1 MRSPSV
7 PEEAIRC
14 LNKLGPGQV
23 TVDVQV
29 DGIPTVALIDSG
41 SSENFL
47 SESFVKMHDIPLYR
61 KSVPYL
67 LTTADGSL
75 IDHNQGKIT
84 EEATISLR
92 VEHQVER
99 LVIDATNIGKSDIIL
114 GLPWLRKN
122 NPHIDWKT
130 MTITLPK
137 PRYSDQGELRFAV
150 PTVKSLQRMKPTDVE
165 VVCCYRLGRELE
177 DKPTLVIPPEY
188 KEFTELFEEEMP
200 EESLPPYGPQD
211 HEIVL
216 KPGTHPKKF
225 GIYPLNQKQRD
236 ALHDYIKDCLAK
248 GWIRES
254 KSPAGYPVFY
264 VPKPDGS
271 LRLCVDFRQ
280 LNEITVKNAY
290 TLPLIQELR
299 DRLQGAKYF
308 TKFDIPAAFHRIR
321 IKEGDE
327 WKTAFRTH
335 LGHYEYLV
343 MPFGLT
349 NAPATF
355 QAYINNVLRE
365 YIDVFVCVYIDDIL
379 IYSRTLEQHVEH
391 VRKVLRA
398 LKKHNLRLKPSKSEF
413 HVQRTKF
420 VGCVVSPDGIEVD
433 PDKIKKVEDWPEP
446 LNTKDVQSFVGFANY
461 YRQFIR
467 GFSGVAAPLTK
478 LMSSKR
484 EFSWDEPAQKAFE
497 ELKRLLT
504 STPVLQLFDPDKPCT
519 VETDASDY
527 ALGGVLSQPGSDGK
541 LRPVAFHGRKFN
553 SAETRYSTAD
563 KELLAIVD
571 SMKHWRYY
579 LEGAK
584 HVIQVYTDHA
594 NLRNFTT
601 TKELNSRQLRWSDAL
616 ASYSFRVSH
625 RSGKLNAN
633 ADALSRRADFQ
644 DKDKVKIKA
653 TLFREDNGDLVH
665 QAAQLTSVDTLE
677 RSEDVYV
684 AQQNEMGHFCDS
696 VRIQEKLG
704 LDNGTTNNLYTKDKL
719 IWIPPKLEKDWIRRF
734 HEPPLQGHAR
744 PEVVLERIQ
753 RNYWFPQM
761 RQKIFNQI
769 RKCHLCRKAKY
780 ERHKPYGLLQ
790 PNSPPDKPWQ
800 VISMDFVGPLPPS
813 TNEDEVVF
821 ENILVVVDR
830 LTKYAEFIPLPRK
843 YDAPYLAKTFIRHV
857 VTRHGIPER
866 IISDRDKLF
875 TSNFWDELCEALS
888 IKRALSTAYHPQSDG
903 QTERMNQNLEQYL
916 RLYVNDEQSD
926 WASLL
931 NQAAFAYNVTKQQT
945 IGMTPFFANFGREPR
960 LTTGV
965 EEYLPTDASVAAKD
979 LQALHQQL
987 RSDIEFL
994 NKRMAMNANK
1004 KRIEG
1009 PILKE
1014 GDKVY
1019 LWRRN
1024 IKTKRQNSKLD
1035 FLKLGPFKVKS
1046 VKGPVNY
1053 ELQLPKAMRI
1063 HPVFHVSLLEP
1074 ADAETPLE
1082 NQVEL
1087 DESTMDQEY
1096 EVERILQHSGP
1107 KGRRKYLIRWLGYSR
1122 SEDSWEPEK
1131 NLHKDLVRDYWYGQA
1146 IRQRPKPEHFLDFAA
1161 LARSQNPTRSK
1172 LRNPR
1177 SR

>member
-1 MRSPSV
+1 MEVRKPSP
-7 PEEAIRC
+7 PAEAVRF
-14 LNKLGPGQV
+14 LRQLGPGRV
-23 TVDVQV
+23 TIDVCIEGVQ
-29 DGIPTVALIDSG
+29 TVGLIDSG
-41 SSENFL
+41 SSEDFL
-47 SESFVKMHDIPLYR
+47 SEVFVRKHGLPLYR
-61 KSVPYL
+61 KSEPYL
-67 LTTADGSL
+67 LTTADGSP
-75 IDHNQGKIT
+75 IDHNQGLITHQAKIGLSMQGLQ
-84 EEATISLR
+84 E
-92 VEHQVER
+92 QM
-99 LVIDATNIGKSDIIL
+99 VIDVTNIGDSNIIL
-114 GLPWLRKN
+114 GLPWLQRN
-122 NPHIDWKT
+122 NPHIDWRT
-130 MTITLPK
+130 MTITMPTN
-137 PRYSDQGELRFAV
+137 RYSDQGGTRTAV
-150 PTVKSLQRMKPTDVE
+150 PTVKSLQWMKPTDVE
-165 VVCCYRLGRELE
+165 VVCCYRLERRLE
-177 DKPTLVIPPEY
+177 DQPTFEIPPEY
-188 KEFTELFEEEMP
+188 REFSELFEEEAP
-200 EESLPPYGPQD
+200 EEALPPHQPQD

-216 KPGTHPKKF
+216 KPGTEPKKF

-236 ALHDYIKDCLAK
+236 ALHDYINDCLAK

-433 PDKIKKVEDWPEP
+433 PDKIDKVQDWPIP
-446 LNTKDVQSFVGFANY
+446 KCTRDVQSFIGFANY

-467 GFSGVAAPLTK
+467 GFSGIAAPLTT
-478 LMSSKR
+478 LMSSKK
-484 EFSWDEPAQKAFE
+484 EFSWSEPAQKAFD
-497 ELKRLLT
+497 ELRSLLT
-504 STPVLQLFDPDKPCT
+504 STPVLQLFDPDKPST

-541 LRPVAFHGRKFN
+541 LRPIAFHGRKFN

-571 SMKHWRYY
+571 SMEHWRYY

-584 HVIQVYTDHA
+584 HIVQVYTDHA

-601 TKELNSRQLRWSDAL
+601 TKELNSRQLRWSDKL

-644 DKDKVKIKA
+644 DKDKVKIQA

-665 QAAQLTSVDTLE
+665 QAAKLQANTIEGYEQILDAQRKSKDQKTGQELFSERTSDGLLRHDGFIWLPSEIQKEWTL
-677 RSEDVYV
+677 
-684 AQQNEMGHFCDS
+684 
-696 VRIQEKLG
+696 
-704 LDNGTTNNLYTKDKL
+704 
-719 IWIPPKLEKDWIRRF
+719 RF

-744 PEVVLERIQ
+744 AEEVLDRLR
-753 RNYWFPQM
+753 RNYWFPRM
-761 RQKIFNQI
+761 RQNVFKWIKQCN
-769 RKCHLCRKAKY
+769 LCRKAKY

-790 PNSPPDKPWQ
+790 PNQPPEKPWQ
-800 VISMDFVGPLPPS
+800 VITMDFVGPLPQS
-813 TNEDEVVF
+813 LDENGVAY

-830 LTKYAEFIPLPRK
+830 LTKYAEFLPLPRK
-843 YDAPYLAKTFIRHV
+843 YDAPYLAKVFIKHV

-875 TSNFWDELCEALS
+875 TSNFWDELCDALS

-903 QTERMNQNLEQYL
+903 QTERMNQTLEQYL
-916 RLYVNDEQSD
+916 RLYVDDEQSS
-926 WASLL
+926 WAMLL
-931 NQAAFAYNVTKQQT
+931 AQAAFAYNATKQQT
-945 IGMTPFFANFGREPR
+945 TGMSPFYANFGTEPR
-960 LTTGV
+960 LTTGA
-965 EEYLPTDASVAAKD
+965 EEFLPTDASVKAKN

-987 RSDIEFL
+987 QSDIRFF
-994 NKRMAMNANK
+994 NKRMELTANK

-1035 FLKLGPFKVKS
+1035 FLKLGPFKIKS
-1046 VKGPVNY
+1046 IKGPVNY

-1063 HPVFHVSLLEP
+1063 HPVFHKSLLEP
-1074 ADAETPLE
+1074 ADANTPLE
-1082 NQVEL
+1082 TAVEI
-1087 DESTMDQEY
+1087 DESTLQPEY
-1096 EVERILQHSGP
+1096 EVEKILDHDVSGRVHRYFVKWKDYP
-1107 KGRRKYLIRWLGYSR
+1107 P
-1122 SEDSWEPEK
+1122 EDNTWEPFT
-1131 NLHKDLVRDYWYGQA
+1131 N
-1146 IRQRPKPEHFLDFAA
+1146 
-1161 LARSQNPTRSK
+1161 
-1172 LRNPR
+1172 LRNSRQLLVQFHQEHPTHPSPPGLFHPR
-1177 SR
+1177 HQGSRRSPRARG